1 MLNDPFEKDMR
12 LSKMSDEALF
22 RLRRDLNQFADVV
35 GRKVSSAKMRLRAIE
50 SILSKRGKPVENV
63 IRRSSPPNEASPP
76 PEYVMSDHAIVRY
89 LERVKGF
96 DLTAL
101 CEEMSDQIKAG
112 EGYLNGALVES
123 NGFTYVV
130 RPDGF
135 VKSVIPA
142 EWISE
147 SDQAFAAADNKRFN
161 ETH

>member
-63 IRRSSPPNEASPP
+63 IRSPSSPNEDAPL
-76 PEYVMSDHAIVRY
+76 EYVMSDHAIVRY

-96 DLTAL
+96 DLMAL
-101 CEEMSDQIKAG
+101 CAEMSDQIKAG

-135 VKSVIPA
+135 VKSVLPA

-161 ETH
+161 ETHL